1 MTNAR
6 PTLVIPGDDPLM
18 IADSPHLDRLADQV
32 EIRVFRDRPT
42 SLAEQIKRATDVE
55 IMINSRGNTSWPAEA
70 LAALPRLRM
79 ISTCSIGVD
88 SVDLVAAARQG
99 IVVSNVPGRTAQV
112 VAELVL
118 ALMLAAA
125 RRLAF
130 LTAEL
135 KAGRW
140 TSLDNIYLR
149 GKTLGVIGTG
159 AIGGETLKLAR
170 AVGMNVQAWTF
181 HPTPTRAAELDVAFV
196 ELEELL
202 ATSDVVS
209 LHVKLTDQSRH
220 LIGAPE
226 LATMKQG
233 SLLINTARGP
243 VVDTDALVAALRDG
257 HLAGAAVDVFDQEPM
272 ASDHPLL
279 DCPQVVLTP
288 HSADQN
294 ATGRDLLN
302 SGAVDNVLA
311 FLSGTPQN
319 VVNSM

>member
-1 MTNAR
+1 MPVPR
-6 PTLVIPGDDPLM
+6 PTLVVPGDAPLM
-18 IADSPHLDRLADQV
+18 IADSEHLERLTEHVDL
-32 EIRVFRDRPT
+32 RVFRDRPA
-42 SLAEQIKRATDVE
+42 SLAEQLERASDAE
-55 IMINSRGNTSWPAEA
+55 LMINSRGSMTWTDAE
-70 LAALPRLRM
+70 LTALPRLRM

-99 IVVSNVPGRTAQV
+99 IVVSNVPARTAPV
-112 VAELVL
+112 VAEHAL
-118 ALMLAAA
+118 ALILATA

-135 KAGRW
+135 KSGRW
-140 TSLDNIYLR
+140 NSMDNIYLR

-170 AVGMNVQAWTF
+170 AIGMNVQAWTF
-181 HPTPTRAAELDVAFV
+181 HPTATRAAELGVTYV
-196 ELEELL
+196 ELDDLL

-220 LIGAPE
+220 LIGGRE
-226 LATMKQG
+226 LAIMKPG

-243 VVDTDALVAALRDG
+243 VVDTDALVAALEDG
-257 HLAGAAVDVFDQEPM
+257 HLAGAGVDVFDQEPI
-272 ASDHPLL
+272 AADHPLL
-279 DCPQVVLTP
+279 RCPQVVLTP

-294 ATGRDLLN
+294 PTGRDLLN

-311 FLSGTPQN
+311 FLNGKPQN
-319 VVNSM
+319 VVN